1 MDIKESLDRILA
13 QQEKVTDTF
22 YTTFLDHC
30 PDARS
35 YFQETNMD
43 RQSMNLSMALLV
55 IECYSRSASPAARQY
70 LHYQGTRHHDRG
82 VPLEFYPHFQD
93 ALLRTFRRFHAMEW
107 DADLEAQWR
116 DALEKATLAM
126 SVGYQQHFS
135 V

>member
-13 QQEKVTDTF
+13 QQDKVTDSF
-22 YTTFLDHC
+22 YAAFLDCC
-30 PDARS
+30 PEACP
-35 YFQETNMD
+35 YFLATDMD
-43 RQSMNLSMALLV
+43 RQSMNLSIALLV
-55 IECYSRSASPAARQY
+55 IECYYRSASPAARQY

-82 VPLEFYPHFQD
+82 VPLEFYPHFQG
-93 ALLRTFRRFHAMEW
+93 ALLRTFRRFHGMEW

-116 DALEKATLAM
+116 AALEKATLAM